1 MDVNY
6 KMDVIIY
13 VTKDKNVNIMKKYCK
28 DFEDLG
34 FVYENKIE
42 LESLDYT
49 IARYSYHKN
58 DFSKD
63 ISQILNLDD
72 KINLEENHTHYIIND
87 K

>member
-1 MDVNY
+1 MDEITN
-6 KMDVIIY
+6 VIIY
-13 VTKDKNVNIMKKYCK
+13 VTKDKDINIMNKYCREL
-28 DFEDLG
+28 EDLG
-34 FVYENKIE
+34 FIYENKIE

-49 IARYSYHKN
+49 IAKYSYHKN